1 MGKKTWEETALAAGV
16 VTMVQADGTSIEEVV
31 SQTEANK
38 KRTPFQYRSQQPK
51 VKDVGKKLTMPEK
64 KLFKGS
70 VKKPHSRKNS
80 FLGGTPPL
88 GLYRRWLV
96 KKLAKN
102 S

>member
-38 KRTPFQYRSQQPK
+38 KRTPLQYRSQQPK

-70 VKKPHSRKNS
+70 VKKPHSRKIP
-80 FLGGTPPL
+80 FKVVPPPQACTDGGL
-88 GLYRRWLV
+88 S
-96 KKLAKN
+96 K